1 MAEPGAALRCS
12 SALLFGVALLL
23 ISCSEFDR
31 GRVYNE
37 TDAPIVVRLKVDTGG
52 GPDRGDVL
60 VTLKPGEGRTFFG
73 ASLRNDRMPVTVG
86 VCTYI
91 YHMDGGDFWGLRK
104 AGLTFPIELDIT
116 RDMSLDLRPEATKRR
131 DFRNGKAFGFPR
143 QPISMT
149 CSATR

>member
-1 MAEPGAALRCS
+1 MAEPGAALRRS
-12 SALLFGVALLL
+12 NALLFGAVLLL
-23 ISCSEFDR
+23 ISCSELDR

-37 TDAPIVVRLKVDTGG
+37 TDAPIVVRLKVHAAG

-73 ASLRNDRMPVTVG
+73 GSLRYDRMPVTTG
-86 VCTYI
+86 GCTYT

-143 QPISMT
+143 RPISKT
-149 CSATR
+149 CPATR